1 MWSNR
6 INSLWLH
13 KLYHWPVAILYKLSD
28 AGFDMGRIGAG
39 CAYKC
44 LPLNA
49 VTWQGREGFFGGTP
63 VCLVPSPWGRR
74 LSRVHSSSPRWPSAV
89 LGRVSMGPR
98 GRKPASPL
106 PWGSR
111 RFTSVPKLIIALR
124 YGIKTIRALVL
135 DSSALGMEVIN
146 RGRWWGWRRTLQ
158 GMRGINYVI
167 MIRVCDHRGSE
178 SRLLSQLTSAVNE
191 KRRWSAFTAVK
202 WRLYLYSINGNAL
215 KMAYLYSMVL

>member
-6 INSLWLH
+6 INS
-13 KLYHWPVAILYKLSD
+13 
-28 AGFDMGRIGAG
+28 FDSINYITGQ
-39 CAYKC
+39 
-44 LPLNA
+44 LPFCTNWVMQVLIWGGLA
-49 VTWQGREGFFGGTP
+49 QDVYISVFHECRHLARQRRFFGGTP

-111 RFTSVPKLIIALR
+111 RFTSVPKVIIALR

-135 DSSALGMEVIN
+135 DSSSLGMEVIN
-146 RGRWWGWRRTLQ
+146 RGRWWGW
-158 GMRGINYVI
+158 GGGGVGG
-167 MIRVCDHRGSE
+167 VEKD
-178 SRLLSQLTSAVNE
+178 TS
-191 KRRWSAFTAVK
+191 
-202 WRLYLYSINGNAL
+202 GNAWN
-215 KMAYLYSMVL
+215 